1 MSMYKIV
8 TSNKVKLNNNRAMA
22 QNHIVI
28 FILLASY
35 LYSVPARV
43 RIFKGGK
50 CTSQVLSWQ
59 VV

>member
-50 CTSQVLSWQ
+50 CTSQVLS
-59 VV
+59 

>member
-1 MSMYKIV
+1 MSMYKIA
-8 TSNKVKLNNNRAMA
+8 TPNKAKLNNNRAMA

-28 FILLASY
+28 FTVLASF

-50 CTSQVLSWQ
+50 CTSQVLS
-59 VV
+59 